1 MKKAIIIGSH
11 GQDGQLLFD
20 LLKRKNYSIIGID
33 RGETNIDITD
43 KKEVFDLIK
52 KIKPDEIYYLAAV
65 HQSSQ
70 DKLIED
76 YQLFKSSY
84 QINVFGLLN
93 FLEAIKCFSPKSRIF
108 YASSSLIFASTPTKI
123 QNENTPFCPN
133 SIYGITKLD
142 GLLTCRLYRKQHGIF
157 ASVGI
162 LYNHESSLRQDNFLS
177 QRIIRGAIAIQ
188 KHQSDRL
195 TLGNLKV
202 RVDWGYAPEYVE
214 AMQQILNH
222 SQPDEFIIATG
233 KQHSVADFAK
243 ITFRY
248 LHLNW
253 EKYIK
258 VNPDLITKEQSS
270 LIGNNLK
277 LFKATGWKP
286 KIDLKEM
293 IKIMLIQEGAKIYEK

>member
-1 MKKAIIIGSH
+1 MKKAVIIGSH
-11 GQDGQLLFD
+11 GQDGQLLLD
-20 LLKRKNYSIIGID
+20 LLKRKNYSTVGID
-33 RGETNIDITD
+33 KGKTDIDITD

-93 FLEAIKCFSPKSRIF
+93 FLEAVKSFSPKSRIF
-108 YASSSLIFASTPTKI
+108 YAASSLIFASTPTTI

-133 SIYGITKLD
+133 SVYGITKLN
-142 GLLTCRLYRKQHGIF
+142 GLLICRLYRKQHGVF

-177 QRIIRGAIAIQ
+177 QRIIQGAIAIQ
-188 KHQSDRL
+188 KHQSDKL
-195 TLGNLKV
+195 TLGNLKA
-202 RVDWGYAPEYVE
+202 RIDWGYAPEYVE
-214 AMQQILNH
+214 AMQKILNY

-243 ITFRY
+243 ITFQY
-248 LHLNW
+248 LRLNW
-253 EKYIK
+253 KKYIK
-258 VNPDLITKEQSS
+258 VNPNLITKEQSS

-277 LFKATGWKP
+277 LFRATGWKP
-286 KIDLKEM
+286 KISFEKM
-293 IKIMLIQEGAKIYEK
+293 IKTMLIQQGAKIYEK